1 MLEERRRC
9 RQVGAYEMERRRSVM
24 RPFVT
29 NIFLAPWSLA
39 FTPLTVGVTP
49 EEQGLRWQAKGQCHR
64 CIPFIGPE
72 RLFQM
77 ALRFVPDSM
86 ASGF

>member
-1 MLEERRRC
+1 
-9 RQVGAYEMERRRSVM
+9 M
-24 RPFVT
+24 RPF
-29 NIFLAPWSLA
+29 APKYIPCA
-39 FTPLTVGVTP
+39 MVACFHTPDGGGLP
-49 EEQGLRWQAKGQCHR
+49 PKEQGLRWQAKGQCHS

>member
-1 MLEERRRC
+1 M
-9 RQVGAYEMERRRSVM
+9 M

-29 NIFLAPWSLA
+29 EYIPRAMVACFH
-39 FTPLTVGVTP
+39 TPDGGVTP

-64 CIPFIGPE
+64 CIPFIGLE

-77 ALRFVPDSM
+77 VLRFVPDSM